1 MHMGI
6 SKVKESMIIYCYKYL
21 LAQLGLTDIDYI

>member
-1 MHMGI
+1 MGI
-6 SKVKESMIIYCYKYL
+6 SKVKESMIIYCYIHL